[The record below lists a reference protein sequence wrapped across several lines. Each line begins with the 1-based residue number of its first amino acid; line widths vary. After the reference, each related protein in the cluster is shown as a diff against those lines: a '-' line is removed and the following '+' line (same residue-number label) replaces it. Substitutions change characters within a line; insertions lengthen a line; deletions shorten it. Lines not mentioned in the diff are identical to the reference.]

1 MPARSART
9 TVVGGRAEVA
19 VAQRTDGEAGVRR
32 FGYWA
37 GHFAVVG
44 SMVGAGVLTTSGTIL
59 RETGN
64 PGALL
69 ALWALGGA
77 LALCGA
83 VTVAELA
90 TALPRHGGDYLFV
103 REAFGRGAGFVSGWA
118 TFTLG
123 FAAPTAV
130 VAHLALTYLTTPYS
144 AALAESLPP
153 WAAANLVPLGASALI
168 LSVGVTHSLGHRHSS
183 WLQGLATLA
192 TAGLLVA
199 LAAGGILFGR
209 GDWGH
214 LSAGGWPAPRQWPV
228 LAVGL
233 IYVGYSYAGWNA
245 AGYLAGEIRD
255 PARTLPRCLVGGAAT
270 VTALYLLV
278 NLAFVYA
285 LDPAAVKG
293 MRPEEVR
300 PVAELAAR
308 ALFGPAA
315 ARLVGAALGLCLVA
329 AVSAFVLTGPRV
341 AFAMA
346 RDGVFPG
353 FAARLHPTR
362 GTPAAATLALAA
374 VSAALVWA
382 GSFLELLDYASVGLA
397 ALSGLTVASVFPLRR
412 RAGLAHPY
420 RLPLYPLPPLAFLAL
435 TVGTIGSALADER
448 SRLPGLL
455 SLATLLVGVP
465 LSRLVVAPQ
474 RRTG

>member
-1 MPARSART
+1 
-9 TVVGGRAEVA
+9 
-19 VAQRTDGEAGVRR
+19 
-32 FGYWA
+32 
-37 GHFAVVG
+37 
-44 SMVGAGVLTTSGTIL
+44 MVGAGILTTSGTIL

-64 PGALL
+64 PAALL
-69 ALWALGGA
+69 GLWALGGV

-83 VTVAELA
+83 VTIAELA

-118 TFTLG
+118 TFALG

-130 VAHLALTYLTTPYS
+130 VAHLALTYLIAPY
-144 AALAESLPP
+144 AAELAERLPP
-153 WAAANLVPLGASALI
+153 WAAAHLVPLGASALI
-168 LSVGVTHSLGHRHSS
+168 LAVGVTHSLGHRHSS
-183 WLQGLATLA
+183 RLQALATLV
-192 TAGLLVA
+192 TVGVLLA
-199 LAAGGILFGR
+199 LALGGLFFGR

-214 LSAGGWPAPRQWPV
+214 LSSAGWPVASQWPA
-228 LAVGL
+228 LALGL
-233 IYVGYSYAGWNA
+233 VYVGYSYAGWNA

-270 VTALYLLV
+270 VTVLYLLV

-285 LDPAAVKG
+285 LDPRAVKE
-293 MRPEEVR
+293 MPPEQVR
-300 PVAELAAR
+300 PVAELATR

-315 ARLVGAALGLCLVA
+315 AKLVGAALGLCLVA

-353 FAARLHPTR
+353 FAAHLHPTR
-362 GTPAAATLALAA
+362 GTPAAATLALAGL
-374 VSAALVWA
+374 SAALVWA

-435 TVGTIGSALADER
+435 TLGTVGSALAEER

-455 SLATLLVGVP
+455 SLATLAAGLP
-465 LSRLVVAPQ
+465 LSRLIPD
-474 RRTG
+474 RREDGGV